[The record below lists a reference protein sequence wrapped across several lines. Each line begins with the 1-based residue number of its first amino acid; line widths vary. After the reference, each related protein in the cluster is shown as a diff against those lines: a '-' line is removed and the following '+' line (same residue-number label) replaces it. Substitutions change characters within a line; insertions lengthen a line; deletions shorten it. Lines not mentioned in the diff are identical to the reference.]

1 MMENYSHGTPCAV
14 KAACTVWAGAKGP
27 KGSDLSA
34 YLSHNQY
41 SAAYLEKIWREVRKM
56 GGLCT
61 AITQNVADL
70 LTTTA
75 VESMLCNSE
84 FLMLLN
90 LKENERHLLETELG
104 ISPNLMQYIS
114 NPDCGCGL
122 LKFGNRVIPCDGRLP
137 KDSAMY
143 QLFNTNFHELAKI
156 RKNRVKGEV
165 KKPEFLYGQLDSSI

>member
-1 MMENYSHGTPCAV
+1 
-14 KAACTVWAGAKGP
+14 
-27 KGSDLSA
+27 
-34 YLSHNQY
+34 
-41 SAAYLEKIWREVRKM
+41 M

-104 ISPNLMQYIS
+104 ISPNLIQYIS

-122 LKFGNRVIPCDGRLP
+122 LKFGNRVIPIDGRLP
-137 KDSAMY
+137 RDSAMY
-143 QLFNTNFHELAKI
+143 RLFNTNFHELAKI
-156 RKNRVKGEV
+156 RKSQVKGEV
-165 KKPEFLYGQLDSSI
+165 KNPEFLYGQLNDMQ

>member
-1 MMENYSHGTPCAV
+1 M

-34 YLSHNQY
+34 YLSHNPY

-70 LTTTA
+70 LTTQA

-90 LKENERHLLETELG
+90 LKENERKLLENELG

-114 NPDCGCGL
+114 NPDHGCGL
-122 LKFGNRVIPCDGRLP
+122 LKFGSRVIPIDGRLP
-137 KDSAMY
+137 HESEMY
-143 QLFNTNFHELAKI
+143 KLFNTNFHELSAI
-156 RKNRVKGEV
+156 RK
-165 KKPEFLYGQLDSSI
+165 KKLRKEGRNLEGLLRNSSDQ

>member
-1 MMENYSHGTPCAV
+1 
-14 KAACTVWAGAKGP
+14 
-27 KGSDLSA
+27 
-34 YLSHNQY
+34 
-41 SAAYLEKIWREVRKM
+41 M

-137 KDSAMY
+137 KDSAMLLSGKLNDVPSGR
-143 QLFNTNFHELAKI
+143 LFRADF
-156 RKNRVKGEV
+156 G
-165 KKPEFLYGQLDSSI
+165 FLQMCQSL

>member
-1 MMENYSHGTPCAV
+1 
-14 KAACTVWAGAKGP
+14 
-27 KGSDLSA
+27 
-34 YLSHNQY
+34 
-41 SAAYLEKIWREVRKM
+41 M

-143 QLFNTNFHELAKI
+143 QLFNTNFT
-156 RKNRVKGEV
+156 V
-165 KKPEFLYGQLDSSI
+165 